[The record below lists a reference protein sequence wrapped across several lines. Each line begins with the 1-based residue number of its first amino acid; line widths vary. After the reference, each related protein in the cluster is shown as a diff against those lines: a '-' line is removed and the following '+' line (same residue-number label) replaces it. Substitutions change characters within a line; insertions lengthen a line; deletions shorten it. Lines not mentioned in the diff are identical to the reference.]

1 MIKQLIDMPF
11 LKIQKID
18 YSDYMIRIYASVKSR
33 RSKCPACGKY
43 SKQVHDY
50 YFRTITDLPVFQNKT
65 VILLRT
71 RKFRCGNKHCSR
83 KVFSE
88 QTPDIIRYSR
98 RTKRTT
104 SILEIFAIELTGRLG
119 SILSEQ
125 LHITVSSSTITRIA
139 HGHQLVE
146 IPQPR
151 VLGVDDWAY
160 RKGVSY

>member
-1 MIKQLIDMPF
+1 MPF

-33 RSKCPACGKY
+33 RSKCPVCGKY
-43 SKQVHDY
+43 SKRVHDY
-50 YFRTITDLPVFQNKT
+50 YFRTITDLPVFQNRT
-65 VILLRT
+65 VILLKT
-71 RKFRCGNKHCSR
+71 RKFKCGNNRCPR

-98 RTKRTT
+98 RTKRATR
-104 SILEIFAIELTGRLG
+104 ILETFAIELTGRLG

-139 HGHQLVE
+139 HGHQLMD
-146 IPQPR
+146 ITQPQSTWR
-151 VLGVDDWAY
+151 
-160 RKGVSY
+160 